1 MIKVHALVFSP
12 FMENTYVLEDASSNT
27 CVIIDPGCYGTAE
40 ENRLAAWLESNKL
53 RPVALWFTHGHLD
66 HVFGSGFV
74 AHAYGLTPRIHAL
87 EIPIIES
94 MPAIA
99 THYGLRAK
107 LLPEFQYDLNEGDEL
122 EFGGNTIQ
130 LIHVPGHSPGSICFY
145 SEKDNW
151 LIAGD
156 TVFMES
162 IGRTDLPL
170 GNHQQ
175 LLSSIKAKLWVLP
188 DATVIYPGHGP
199 STSIGYEKV
208 HNPFLT

>member
-1 MIKVHALVFSP
+1 MIKVHTLVFSP
-12 FMENTYVLEDASSNT
+12 FMENTYVLEDGSTGT
-27 CVIIDPGCYGTAE
+27 CVIIDPGCYGSSE
-40 ENRLAAWLESNKL
+40 ENRLASWLENHKL

-74 AHAYGLTPRIHAL
+74 AHAYGLSPRIHAL

-99 THYGLRAK
+99 MRYGLKAK
-107 LLPEFQYDLNEGDEL
+107 PLPEFQFDLKEEETL
-122 EFGGNTIQ
+122 EFGGQTIR

-145 SEKDNW
+145 SAQDQW

-156 TVFMES
+156 TVFQES

-170 GNHQQ
+170 GNHEQ
-175 LLSSIKAKLWVLP
+175 LLSSIKAKLWPLP
-188 DATVIYPGHGP
+188 DATVVYPGHGP
-199 STSIGYEKV
+199 STTIGHEKAF
-208 HNPFLT
+208 NPFLT